1 MNSEWISSQILNDV
15 KHLMMLNDV
24 KYDVKYSH
32 MYVNDVTYIMM
43 MLNIV
48 T

>member
-15 KHLMMLNDV
+15 KYLMMLTDV

-32 MYVNDVTYIMM
+32 MYVNDLTYIMM